1 MHRWPAAGVAT
12 DRLVQRSDGVQIY
25 KKQNIFVVLG
35 GSLCLIPPL
44 IACQTREADLR
55 ETKEIHI
62 HQPKPSSTTPRLP
75 GGGMMMLAG
84 CAGLGEHGRR
94 KRQIEM
100 SIAAGPKK
108 IPIIIIIL
116 SRYWLTQEERNELG
130 HRLVIAGSCYGVAVG
145 CSQRVT
151 CVGQPKSKW

>member
-1 MHRWPAAGVAT
+1 MQQMASNRSRNRQTDPKERWSA
-12 DRLVQRSDGVQIY
+12 DY
-25 KKQNIFVVLG
+25 KKQNILLCLG
-35 GSLCLIPPL
+35 ARWCLIPPL
-44 IACQTREADLR
+44 IACQTREADLGR
-55 ETKEIHI
+55 RRKST
-62 HQPKPSSTTPRLP
+62 STTPRLP

-130 HRLVIAGSCYGVAVG
+130 HRLVKAGSCYGVPVG
-145 CSQRVT
+145 CGQRVT
-151 CVGQPKSKW
+151 CVGEPKSKW

>member
-1 MHRWPAAGVAT
+1 MQQMASSRSRNRQTDPKERWSADLQEAE
-12 DRLVQRSDGVQIY
+12 Y
-25 KKQNIFVVLG
+25 FG
-35 GSLCLIPPL
+35 GSLVSYTTVDCMPDKGGRSQGDEGNP
-44 IACQTREADLR
+44 
-55 ETKEIHI
+55 HP
-62 HQPKPSSTTPRLP
+62 QPEPTSTTPRLP

-130 HRLVIAGSCYGVAVG
+130 HRLVKAGSCYGVAVG
-145 CSQRVT
+145 CGQRVT
-151 CVGQPKSKW
+151 CVGEPKSKW